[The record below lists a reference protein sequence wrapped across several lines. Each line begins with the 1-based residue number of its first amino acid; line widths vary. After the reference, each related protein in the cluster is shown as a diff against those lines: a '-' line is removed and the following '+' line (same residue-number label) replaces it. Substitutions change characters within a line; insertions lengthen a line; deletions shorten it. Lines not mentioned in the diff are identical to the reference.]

1 MPPTMVSPR
10 PQHKPQA
17 RGRGGP
23 GVSWGADGRPE
34 KKTNLADVMR
44 QQRQALARVR
54 EQELT
59 GELPGRSSL
68 GAAIDE
74 LGRGTAARASVHA
87 GSSPR
92 LSVFGVDD
100 SMGGGID
107 LSLFSGQ
114 SRNRRK
120 SAAKRMSVKP
130 RLSDKEVEDALEEVE
145 ELMGDCYKRPRSRS
159 EALALMEAARD
170 AGDCLANPAGD
181 LTAILEAA
189 SERLQSKFG
198 AELADPWYDPPAEER
213 VEKFDICLNLLRHI
227 SDNLEKALPLSKRAE
242 RTADV
247 IKAKTEEAEAKAG
260 SNNQRVEE
268 LEQQVVDLTAQ
279 VAHAQQLH
287 DAARESHE
295 TELARI
301 RRLQEEERAF
311 WKAKV
316 EREREQGVLDARREM
331 RVAFEDAQGAGSPEA
346 QAMRAAALEGELD
359 QALIVLEQKT
369 ALVSNLEREVLEH
382 KETIGTLMVNLKDMQ
397 AVAGDAS
404 TAVKIARLENQL
416 LKKAEECAHQAA
428 KADEAHLAA
437 EQARSAAEATSEKLE
452 HANRELSKAQSR
464 IAYIMRHEGRKAEA
478 ETPGTDTREDL
489 QQLQEKLQEAQQQGA
504 QQAEELA
511 ELRPRCQQLELR
523 VAELETA
530 ALRSPRPSPTSAP
543 SSPKQ
548 KRGRGLSAVQQPPAL
563 SAEALAAER
572 RKIRAE
578 LIAEQQQ
585 KKLASRTMQHCMA
598 HMRGDGSLAV
608 RFWWRLYRWGV
619 GRRHEKEVEAQRNT
633 ICELRAKYDELL
645 RRCQT
650 EGLPAQK
657 APVPQVTADPSIEPG
672 LDHMLSQL
680 SSMRAELLLRLRPTQ
695 LPLLAVP
702 PPGDREPTRAAVLLG
717 AGNKWVEVAIAILRI
732 DARMSAA
739 QAHLSYQAVI
749 LGTKLKRAKRTVA
762 RCRHDDVRS
771 WWERQAKQLK
781 AHYDR
786 VCAMREELRKMRKQL
801 AERCMLAG
809 GKLEMVTAALGK
821 AAASV
826 ENTETLHVKLKTERR
841 REEVAA
847 AMQLAGL
854 EARHKARQEA
864 AEREATKKASK
875 PVPAPRPQGLG
886 PLAPRVSPLAP
897 SLCLRLLTAAG
908 AAAVRAVAGAL
919 AAAEQRAAQARAD
932 QRAPSPPLA
941 KSRVP
946 QCPALPQRAVTP
958 AGLNVAPAAGT
969 QPLQQSP
976 PSPIGAV
983 QPPSMPASFGSHF
996 EGSGSSGILAA
1007 LPAGPWGGSAPRY
1020 PPRRPAGRCGNRAA
1034 AHPRTAR
1041 SGRPRRSGL
1050 RRRGAGC
1057 GAGGVGAAPA
1067 RPGEQPT
1074 GPGVEP
1080 HAPARWG
1087 AGHDAGGAV
1096 GEALAPRQGR
1106 RPGRRRGR
1114 GGRGRGVHTLP
1125 RAPQA
1130 PGPAAGQHHAPARR
1144 RRGHR
1149 RPRFPPGNRG

>member
-786 VCAMREELRKMRKQL
+786 VCAMREELRKMRKRGRPLRGDRGQ
-801 AERCMLAG
+801 APHA
-809 GKLEMVTAALGK
+809 AAL
-821 AAASV
+821 
-826 ENTETLHVKLKTERR
+826 R
-841 REEVAA
+841 REERAHW
-847 AMQLAGL
+847 AG
-854 EARHKARQEA
+854 
-864 AEREATKKASK
+864 
-875 PVPAPRPQGLG
+875 PVPGL
-886 PLAPRVSPLAP
+886 
-897 SLCLRLLTAAG
+897 
-908 AAAVRAVAGAL
+908 
-919 AAAEQRAAQARAD
+919 
-932 QRAPSPPLA
+932 
-941 KSRVP
+941 
-946 QCPALPQRAVTP
+946 
-958 AGLNVAPAAGT
+958 
-969 QPLQQSP
+969 
-976 PSPIGAV
+976 
-983 QPPSMPASFGSHF
+983 
-996 EGSGSSGILAA
+996 
-1007 LPAGPWGGSAPRY
+1007 
-1020 PPRRPAGRCGNRAA
+1020 
-1034 AHPRTAR
+1034 
-1041 SGRPRRSGL
+1041 
-1050 RRRGAGC
+1050 RGAGERARRGRERGHPPASRRRRSC
-1057 GAGGVGAAPA
+1057 RAVLHGAAPA
-1067 RPGEQPT
+1067 RGGWPRPRRAGQHPPAPRRRCLGPRRAVPGGGGGAAA
-1074 GPGVEP
+1074 GPRLRQLPPAHSTERGWPHGGAAGRGV
-1080 HAPARWG
+1080 RGG
-1087 AGHDAGGAV
+1087 AGSAARHRSRDRCNVPAVAAV
-1096 GEALAPRQGR
+1096 GG
-1106 RPGRRRGR
+1106 GR
-1114 GGRGRGVHTLP
+1114 GGRGGGGRGGGGRLRRELRGAARGLEGVRERERHPLLP
-1125 RAPQA
+1125 PRRVGRDSVVASAGVPHQGPEGLHCRTAAAAPQ
-1130 PGPAAGQHHAPARR
+1130 PVAAE
-1144 RRGHR
+1144 
-1149 RPRFPPGNRG
+1149 PPLQPVRA